1 MDMRQKV
8 KQDFQQH
15 AQKQDEA
22 AERALAS
29 VASLSVALSPAIQTN
44 LHGVVDS
51 AGIRFAPSCH
61 SLTDSGLRAISGPMQ
76 AATLALDLDADLS
89 GAGVYGAATHD
100 EALPGSS
107 LEGMVALENTP
118 EIWQDAG
125 ASLSQPVEQDGEM
138 SVIGVVGGVDALT
151 VIDAPA
157 PVYTSDNVALL
168 AEIPLAVSL
177 PQPESAFVEQLTV
190 EERTE
195 AGGDESQ
202 VAQSPLDALRK
213 SLKSVK
219 ETRKMF
225 EQLDADTTT
234 AREEMP

>member
-44 LHGVVDS
+44 LHAVADS
-51 AGIRFAPSCH
+51 AGICFAPSCY

-89 GAGVYGAATHD
+89 GAGVYGADD

-138 SVIGVVGGVDALT
+138 SVIGVGGVDALT
-151 VIDAPA
+151 FIDAPA